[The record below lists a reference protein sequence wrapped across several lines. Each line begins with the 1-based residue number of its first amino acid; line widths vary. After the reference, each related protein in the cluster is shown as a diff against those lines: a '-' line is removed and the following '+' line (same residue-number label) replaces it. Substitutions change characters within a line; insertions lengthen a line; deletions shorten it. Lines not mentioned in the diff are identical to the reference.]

1 MNYWI
6 VSGDIKKWKS
16 EFAMTDPSFQ
26 TWIDWKEPIN
36 YSCYTKSKKP
46 KLKGNV
52 KNLAVGDVVLIYAKG
67 RKEVVGEGEITS
79 IANNQNS
86 IAPGDY
92 VTITPRVVFNAPIKI
107 EDIIG
112 TRSVTPFQNGFGEIN
127 KTEYKNYKRAMALQG
142 LR

>member
-46 KLKGNV
+46 KLRGGKWLLV
-52 KNLAVGDVVLIYAKG
+52 KG
-67 RKEVVGEGEITS
+67 RLLV
-79 IANNQNS
+79 
-86 IAPGDY
+86 
-92 VTITPRVVFNAPIKI
+92 
-107 EDIIG
+107 
-112 TRSVTPFQNGFGEIN
+112 
-127 KTEYKNYKRAMALQG
+127 
-142 LR
+142 

>member
-92 VTITPRVVFNAPIKI
+92 VMVHAGLAIARVAADEAAEADKVMEELN
-107 EDIIG
+107 D
-112 TRSVTPFQNGFGEIN
+112 N
-127 KTEYKNYKRAMALQG
+127 
-142 LR
+142 